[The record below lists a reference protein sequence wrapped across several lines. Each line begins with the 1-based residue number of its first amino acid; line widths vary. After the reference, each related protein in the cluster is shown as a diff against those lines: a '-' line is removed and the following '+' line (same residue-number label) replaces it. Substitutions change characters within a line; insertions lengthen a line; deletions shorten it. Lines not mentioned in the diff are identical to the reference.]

1 MKVGLVGIHYPRPEH
16 RDEFIFRV
24 RQAAEVLAATPGED
38 LGRAV
43 GAPRREGGRLYL
55 RAAAQRPA
63 RKAAA
68 PFGRFAGLSSCAS
81 AV

>member
-43 GAPRREGGRLYL
+43 GAPRREGGRAYTCGQRINALLGRLL
-55 RAAAQRPA
+55 RHLAD
-63 RKAAA
+63 
-68 PFGRFAGLSSCAS
+68 LL
-81 AV
+81 V